1 MTLHSEQG
9 SILVAMCP
17 SPATDLPSSA
27 MEPSV
32 QTAVLVKPVSGS
44 QAVLCLYKDACCI
57 SLC

>member
-1 MTLHSEQG
+1 MALHTEQG
-9 SILVAMCP
+9 STLVALCP
-17 SPATDLPSSA
+17 SPAIDVPSSA

-44 QAVLCLYKDACCI
+44 QAVLCLYKDACFI